1 MTRLCPRSVARLA
14 SLFAS
19 CRVGARFARVRGPR
33 RSAPALALF
42 ALLLAVLLP
51 GQARAA
57 PFDLNDGT
65 WEGCADLLTLARQEL
80 GSDRVIVL
88 STLDWEQIKASD
100 GILVLHPSNPMDAEE
115 SAAFMKA
122 GGRMAILDDYGRG
135 DKLLAHFKIKRRT
148 LPGDPAAYLR
158 GKPALPIA
166 TPAVDAS
173 EGEVLG
179 LHPTVAEVKQ
189 VVLNHGTGLRH
200 PNLTPVLEVR
210 IRGQEAVPVAVAGQ
224 IEGEDNKKGR
234 LFAMGDPSAFINLML
249 RYPGNRA
256 FAVGLVRYLADGD
269 ATEPRHGRLF
279 VIANEFE
286 EKSSFGGVTPLR
298 KTIDRKIE
306 AFLDT
311 FTDLRDHGFPWWL
324 HVAVASIFA
333 LLVLWWVQKSLVRLY
348 RTRLPRFA
356 RSVPLVQQGGVAGR
370 VAVLSS
376 EVSPPALALL
386 EVRSALVEALAY
398 HLHVSEALPPAQLI
412 GRIRDEGRIDDSL
425 DQEAQAVLASM
436 RAAENA
442 VVAGGQAKISEAEVR
457 RAAAFTE
464 RLLEK
469 VGVDIPWPPTFSPG
483 RERKPPA

>member
-1 MTRLCPRSVARLA
+1 MTRSCAVVVAVALMLA
-14 SLFAS
+14 S
-19 CRVGARFARVRGPR
+19 G
-33 RSAPALALF
+33 SAT
-42 ALLLAVLLP
+42 
-51 GQARAA
+51 AA
-57 PFDLNDGT
+57 PFDLNDST
-65 WEGCADLLTLARQEL
+65 WEGCSDLLQLARQEL
-80 GSDRVIVL
+80 GSDRVVVL
-88 STLDWEQIKASD
+88 STLDWEQIKATD
-100 GILVLHPSNPMDAEE
+100 GILVLHPENPMDAEE

-122 GGRMAILDDYGRG
+122 GGRMAVLDDFGRG

-148 LPGDPAAYLR
+148 LPGEPASYLR

-210 IRGQEAVPVAVAGQ
+210 VRGQEPVPVAVAGQ
-224 IEGEDNKKGR
+224 IEGEDKKGR

-256 FAVGLVRYLADGD
+256 FAIGAVRYLADGD

-279 VIANEFE
+279 IVANDFD

-298 KTIDRKIE
+298 KTIDRKLQALLD
-306 AFLDT
+306 AFAE
-311 FTDLRDHGFPWWL
+311 LRDHGFPWWL
-324 HVAVASIFA
+324 HVGAAAMFA
-333 LLVLWWVQKSLVRLY
+333 LLVLWWVQRSLVRLY

-356 RSVPLVQQGGVAGR
+356 RTVPLVAQGGVAGR

-376 EVSPPALALL
+376 DVSPPALALL
-386 EVRSALVEALAY
+386 EVRSALTEALA
-398 HLHVSEALPPAQLI
+398 HHFQVSEQLAPAQLI
-412 GRIRDEGRIDDSL
+412 NRMRDEGRLDDAL
-425 DQEAQAVLASM
+425 EREAQAVLASM
-436 RAAENA
+436 RAAESA
-442 VVAGGQAKISEAEVR
+442 VVAGTPAKISEGEVR

-464 RLLEK
+464 QVLDAA
-469 VGVDIPWPPTFSPG
+469 GVEIPWPPTF
-483 RERKPPA
+483 ERAPRRPA